1 MLAADF
7 LGAGSVTQLA
17 WQGDLV
23 DVNAGSWIVRA
34 VAEAGDTSIMLNAAT
49 LGSAGLYN
57 ATIMAGGS
65 TMNVPVVVAP

>member
-1 MLAADF
+1 M
-7 LGAGSVTQLA
+7 
-17 WQGDLV
+17 QGREV
-23 DVNAGSWIVRA
+23 FSTTAI
-34 VAEAGDTSIMLNAAT
+34 VAEAGDTAIMLNAAT